1 MEETAAENTADVL
14 PVRAA
19 LIHLVLHFH
28 FVWMVNCIQT
38 VLEKS
43 VRIFLL
49 TMSFHSFRAHPI
61 SIPCSGILAF
71 HALAWSWEYL
81 TWKYML
87 LSVSNALILSQH
99 SKHSK
104 KSSLFAFGQKTFRSR
119 SLLHQQI
126 RTKGSFKILRIA
138 SMKLIDT
145 GRSTT
150 SYTLMKFSMESV
162 KILLCSFPRSARM
175 RATGGMQTV
184 VLDTLW

>member
-1 MEETAAENTADVL
+1 MLVQKWCCFCASVSSPNTFGATFSF
-14 PVRAA
+14 RW
-19 LIHLVLHFH
+19 FGN
-28 FVWMVNCIQT
+28 FIQM

-43 VRIFLL
+43 VRILL
-49 TMSFHSFRAHPI
+49 INVSFHSFRAHFFPDL
-61 SIPCSGILAF
+61 CSGF
-71 HALAWSWEYL
+71 SNVCALAWSWEYL
-81 TWKYML
+81 TRECML
-87 LSVSNALILSQH
+87 LSISNALILSQH

-162 KILLCSFPRSARM
+162 KILLCSFPRPARM